1 MQVQVSQKTDSLCA
15 TRHWVSWRQQQ
26 RQQQQQQQRKQQQKQ
41 QRKQQQKQLQQC
53 IYRSRK
59 RQIPSVQQEFGS
71 HNDSNKDKN
80 KKTKNNDNS
89 KRQIPSVQQEIG
101 SHKRQVVQRYFK
113 VFISFLHGSSYLAN
127 EKIISDQISNQSRY
141 QIRSDMRS
149 GAGSDLIWE
158 WASAKYELWRRFLGD
173 VSQLEPVQR
182 APMISLH
189 LLPNCIG

>member
-41 QRKQQQKQLQQC
+41 LQQC
-53 IYRSRK
+53 IYRSR
-59 RQIPSVQQEFGS
+59 
-71 HNDSNKDKN
+71 
-80 KKTKNNDNS
+80 

-173 VSQLEPVQR
+173 VSPLEPVQR

-189 LLPNCIG
+189 LLLNCIG